1 MQEAHRS
8 YTRSVLAYP
17 PSVLASLAAQ
27 SHHTSSSSLVAAEP
41 NLLKLITRV
50 TKLGTFDLLAPST
63 SVSLRA
69 AMQEQGLSDEVQAV
83 LLEMQMASL
92 DQSLDKRETS
102 AVIAELVGDLLDLY
116 DAERYPVRRAR

>member
-1 MQEAHRS
+1 M
-8 YTRSVLAYP
+8 
-17 PSVLASLAAQ
+17 
-27 SHHTSSSSLVAAEP
+27 
-41 NLLKLITRV
+41 
-50 TKLGTFDLLAPST
+50 
-63 SVSLRA
+63 SLRA